1 MKKSLLCT
9 WLCAAALLSG
19 CNNEEEKLLL
29 PDIQTTTPDIGT
41 FYLLNEGIFG
51 QNNATLD
58 FFDAE
63 NGKYYRNIYPSR
75 NPQAVKE
82 LGDTGQD
89 LKIYENRLY
98 AVMNGSHKVEIMTAD
113 SAKHIAGID
122 VPSGRYIYF
131 EGEHAYVSSYTA
143 QIYKIDI
150 ATAEV
155 VDSVSVGREPE
166 EMAVVGGKLYVANSG
181 GYRTT
186 GEYDSTVSVID
197 LATFREIKKIDVAI
211 NLHHLKADGKG
222 NLYVTSRGNYGD
234 IPSNLYVIDLAT
246 ETVKALNIA
255 ASDIDMDM
263 DNNIAYVYSS
273 EWSDETGKTTYT
285 SHTIDLNSQAVSEGH
300 FIPEGVKPQSLTI
313 NPITKELVV
322 TDAGDYTTSGKVY
335 FITPDGEITKTLYTG
350 VIPGHVAFK

>member
-19 CNNEEEKLLL
+19 CNNEDEKLLL
-29 PDIQTTTPDIGT
+29 PDTQTTTPGNGS
-41 FYLLNEGIFG
+41 FYLLNEGNYG

-63 NGKYYRNIYPSR
+63 DGTYYTNIYPSR
-75 NPQAVKE
+75 NPEVAME
-82 LGDTGQD
+82 LGGTGTD

-113 SAKHIAGID
+113 SAKHIADVD
-122 VPSGRYIYF
+122 VPNCRYICF
-131 EGEHAYVSSYTA
+131 EGGYAYVSSYTA
-143 QIYKIDI
+143 QVYKIDI
-150 ATAEV
+150 AAAKV

-181 GYRTT
+181 GYSYLS

-255 ASDIDMDM
+255 ASDIGM

-273 EWSDETGKTTYT
+273 EWSDVTGKTTYT
-285 SHTIDLNSQAVSEGH
+285 SHTIDLNSQTVSEGH
-300 FIPEGVKPQSLTI
+300 FIPEGVAPYSLTV

-335 FITPDGEITKTLYTG
+335 FITPDGKIEKTVFAG
-350 VIPGHVAFK
+350 VSPGHVAFK